1 MPEQYRITPRA
12 DGRFVGTHQFN
23 GTRRFVYGRTE
34 AEVKRKLAELQRQ
47 TVIVGAVPTP
57 GRRNVND
64 LLDAWLDASRATL
77 KPKTLVGYEDTARW
91 YIRPTLGSVK
101 LARLE
106 PSRVQAL
113 YANLTGLG
121 HTRIPAQAHAVL
133 HRACRLGVLWGWL
146 VTNPCDRVL
155 PPKYKAPRK
164 KVWTVEQTVQFIA
177 GVADDRYGPLFI
189 FLALTGARLSEALAL
204 RWEDIDGDSLT
215 IRRSV
220 QRLRGAW
227 VPTTPK
233 TDAGERTLAIPASLE
248 AALRAERAR
257 QSARRLRVGA
267 EWCDEGLVFSTIRG
281 KPLYKGCVA
290 KALRTS
296 CERLGLPLLTP
307 HGLRHLSASLLL
319 SENVPLPNVSQR
331 LGHAD
336 PSITARIYSHVVR
349 PDRRVAD
356 LLDELV
362 AGAPGS
368 SPPGAIP

>member
-1 MPEQYRITPRA
+1 MPEQYRITRRA
-12 DGRFVGTHQFN
+12 DGRFVGTHQAN

-34 AEVKRKLAELQRQ
+34 SEVRRKLTELQRQ

-57 GRRNVND
+57 GKRNVND
-64 LLDAWLDASRATL
+64 LLDAWLDAARATL
-77 KPKTLVGYEDTARW
+77 KPKTIVGYEDTARW
-91 YIRPTLGSVK
+91 YIRPTLGAVK
-101 LARLE
+101 LTRLE
-106 PSRVQAL
+106 PARVQAL
-113 YANLTGLG
+113 YAHLTSLG
-121 HTRIPAQAHAVL
+121 HVRIPAQAHAVL

-146 VTNPCDRVL
+146 VANPCDRVL

-164 KVWTVEQTVQFIA
+164 KVWTVEQTVAFLG
-177 GVADDRYGPLFI
+177 GVADDRYGPLFT

-204 RWEDIDGDSLT
+204 RWEDIEGDTLT

-220 QRLRGAW
+220 QRLRGEW

-233 TDAGERTLAIPASLE
+233 TDAGERTLVIPARLV
-248 AALRAERAR
+248 AAIRVEKLL
-257 QSARRLRVGA
+257 QNARRLRIGA
-267 EWCDEGLVFSTIRG
+267 EGCDEGLVFSTIRG

-290 KALRTS
+290 KALRVA
-296 CERLGLPLLTP
+296 CERLGLPPLTP

-356 LLDELV
+356 LLDQLV
-362 AGAPGS
+362 ADADS
-368 SPPGAIP
+368 TAVDQ